1 MGYEQL
7 CRRIS
12 VHATTS
18 QNPVKILRSYQ
29 NLDLCYIGSQRVQ

>member
-7 CRRIS
+7 CRRIP

-18 QNPVKILRSYQ
+18 QNPVKILRS
-29 NLDLCYIGSQRVQ
+29 NMLHMLPMLHR